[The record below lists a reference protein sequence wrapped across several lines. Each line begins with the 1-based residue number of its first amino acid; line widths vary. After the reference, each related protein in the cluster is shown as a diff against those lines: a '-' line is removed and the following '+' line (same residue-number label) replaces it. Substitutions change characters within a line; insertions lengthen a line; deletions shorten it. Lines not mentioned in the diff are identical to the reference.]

1 MSTAAPG
8 DAPRTDA
15 PARSPREIDGPVPL
29 ADALGGVQGVTESS
43 VPAIAFVLAYLA
55 SGQDVGV
62 AAGVAL
68 ALGVVLTG
76 VRLARRQTVQFA
88 FAGLIGVGVA
98 AFVATR
104 TGRGEDF
111 FLPGL
116 IQNAA
121 FITVWGGSIAIRRP
135 LLGVLLSTIT
145 QEGMAWRRDPAKLRA
160 YTRASWIWVGLFAA
174 RLIVQV
180 PLYLAGA
187 VVALGV
193 ARVAMGLPL
202 FLIGAWLSFL
212 VLRRE
217 GLVGSPDR

>member
-1 MSTAAPG
+1 MTE
-8 DAPRTDA
+8 PRQ
-15 PARSPREIDGPVPL
+15 EIDGPVPL
-29 ADALGGVQGVTESS
+29 AEALGGVQGVAESS
-43 VPAIAFVLAYLA
+43 LPAIAFVIAYIS
-55 SGQDVGV
+55 SGQDVGL
-62 AAGVAL
+62 AAGVAVGIG
-68 ALGVVLTG
+68 AVLTV
-76 VRLARRQTVQFA
+76 VRLARRETVQFA
-88 FAGLIGVGVA
+88 FAGLVGVGIA

-121 FITVWGGSIAIRRP
+121 FITIWGGSIAIRRP

-145 QEGMAWRRDPAKLRA
+145 QEGMAWRDDPAKLRA
-160 YTRASWIWVGLFAA
+160 YTRASWIWVALFGA
-174 RLIVQV
+174 RLLVQV

-187 VVALGV
+187 VVALGI

-202 FLIGAWLSFL
+202 FIVGAWLSYL

-217 GLVGSPDR
+217 GLLGVPAR